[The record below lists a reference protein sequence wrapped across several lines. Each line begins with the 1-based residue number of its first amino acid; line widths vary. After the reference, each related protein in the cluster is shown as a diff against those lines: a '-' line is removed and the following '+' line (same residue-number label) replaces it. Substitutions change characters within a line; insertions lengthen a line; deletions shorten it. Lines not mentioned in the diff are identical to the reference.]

1 MIDLSDSQMIY
12 RLQPLLKNYFLIEK
26 GVNRT
31 RNLFHLK
38 RMVLE
43 QFLKAEGDQYDNCLK
58 IFQIRGKFV
67 IKSF

>member
-1 MIDLSDSQMIY
+1 M
-12 RLQPLLKNYFLIEK
+12 LKNYFLIEK

-58 IFQIRGKFV
+58 IFQLRGKFL